1 MMDPRD
7 QGEAIKSLPST
18 QQSDLR
24 GGMTDTLSHDES
36 PSTIA
41 GGEGHGLL
49 TMPNGRSIP
58 FKAHPLADL
67 FPMMSADEMA
77 ALIEDVRDRG
87 VQRPIVLLDG
97 MVLDGRNRYMAAR
110 DAGVGYRVV
119 EFTGTDPL
127 AFVIS
132 ENMRRRHLT
141 DSQRAMVAAKI
152 AKLPKGANQHS
163 GASADLPTLST
174 ADAAEQLNVPV
185 RTVTAAKAV
194 VRDGAAE
201 LVAAV
206 DAGEVS
212 VSAAAE
218 VAKLPEAQQQ
228 QIVAHGPAAVKEA
241 AKAARQKPDT
251 VAKAPVRPA
260 SNLTPEAL
268 AEENEALKAD
278 LETVNS
284 KLAAVTRERDDLK
297 ARVADLSDENQG
309 PVISRLQQKVAGLK
323 YKLSNAEDAAKRAE
337 FKEKKAVARVK
348 ELESMP
354 VDMGV

>member
-1 MMDPRD
+1 MMDLRD
-7 QGEAIKSLPST
+7 QGEATKSLPST

-24 GGMTDTLSHDES
+24 GGMTDTLSYDES
-36 PSTIA
+36 SSAIV
-41 GGEGHGLL
+41 GGEGNGLL

-77 ALIEDVRDRG
+77 ALVEDVRDRG

-119 EFTGTDPL
+119 EFTGEDPL
-127 AFVIS
+127 GFVIS

-163 GASADLPTLST
+163 VASADLPTLST

-194 VRDGAAE
+194 VRDGTAE

-218 VAKLPEAQQQ
+218 VAKLPEAEQQ

-251 VAKAPVRPA
+251 VAKAPARPA

-268 AEENEALKAD
+268 AEENEALKAY

-297 ARVADLSDENQG
+297 ARVADLSAENQG
-309 PVISRLQQKVAGLK
+309 PVISKLQQQVAGLK

-337 FKEKKAVARVK
+337 FKEKKAMARVK